1 MYVGCSAHF
10 DDVRIERLP
19 AYLCTSG
26 VLRGLCFP
34 LSNTHTMHVLNME
47 VISDWPIPFALLA
60 FNHACTSTILVLWP
74 LLLCTLSFKNTERS
88 YKGMFAYEV
97 DIVQLN
103 EQVSKLRENVEGR
116 TSSEIRELKRKI
128 QEVGERV
135 GSIASRMDQEE
146 RVQELEKRVKEQ
158 DQMIAS
164 LTDKLERVLVTLG
177 LEHSDT

>member
-1 MYVGCSAHF
+1 
-10 DDVRIERLP
+10 
-19 AYLCTSG
+19 
-26 VLRGLCFP
+26 
-34 LSNTHTMHVLNME
+34 
-47 VISDWPIPFALLA
+47 
-60 FNHACTSTILVLWP
+60 
-74 LLLCTLSFKNTERS
+74 
-88 YKGMFAYEV
+88 MFAYEV

-146 RVQELEKRVKEQ
+146 KVQELEKRVKEQ

-164 LTDKLERVLVTLG
+164 LTDKLERVLATLG